1 MRFKRFILLSILS
14 LFSAFYVSAQTPT
27 LVQAVSSSNTK
38 SSAGNG
44 SITNGGTFNLPLP
57 NASLSGNLLVC
68 GVSYDDTGPPTVTIQ
83 DNQSNTYTLGQT
95 IHDTS
100 QGAITSLYYSA
111 NSTAGVT
118 LIQYKP
124 TGNDVHDFQMACYE
138 FYNIATASPKDV
150 SNGRFAS
157 SATITSNAM
166 TTTVN
171 GDLIVQYVAR
181 DSSATLVSYTQGSS
195 PWILRTAD
203 QLDGQAMQYQV
214 QPTLGAITP
223 TLTASAS
230 HAFSS
235 VSVSFKAASAGTAPA
250 AGIRVLNIQH
260 ENTKDETSGTV
271 TTQFPTK
278 DGNTIGI
285 GQSAGFNYHISS
297 ISDGTNTYTSVGCL
311 STNPADSA
319 CVFYAKNITPSAA
332 LSIVFTMAGT
342 DVGGHGSSFFL
353 YEITGAD
360 TVSPLDTS
368 FGTSGFASASGN
380 QDPTVGS
387 GPVTTFTAT
396 PSGTNE
402 LMILVGSMAADTAT
416 GWSSPSF
423 GQQVPTTYTGQQNP
437 ANSDENNPA
446 GMGYN
451 GASTA
456 AQTWIFTH
464 DTLNSNG
471 VGTWVVVG
479 MAFKPPGGGGV
490 TPLGNKRAKLDK
502 VDQ

>member
-1 MRFKRFILLSILS
+1 MRRLFILLAL
-14 LFSAFYVSAQTPT
+14 LTWALCARAQTPT
-27 LVQAVSSSNTK
+27 LIQAVSGSNTK
-38 SSAGNG
+38 SAAGNG

-68 GVSYDDTGPPTVTIQ
+68 GVTYDDTGPPTVVLQ
-83 DNQSNTYTLGQT
+83 DDKSNTYTLAQT
-95 IHDTS
+95 IHDTTN
-100 QGAITSLYYSA
+100 GAISSVYFSP

-118 LIQYKP
+118 VIQYKP
-124 TGNDVHDFQMACYE
+124 TGNDVHDFAMMCAE
-138 FYNIATASPKDV
+138 FNNIATSSPKDV

-171 GDLIVQYVAR
+171 GDLIFQYAAR
-181 DSSATLVSYTQGSS
+181 DSSATLVSYTQGTS
-195 PWILRTAD
+195 PWILATAD

-235 VSVSFKAASAGTAPA
+235 VGVAFKAAAAGTALP
-250 AGIRVLNIQH
+250 AGIRVLKLQH
-260 ENTKDETSGTV
+260 LNTKDETSGTV
-271 TTQFPTK
+271 TLQMPTK
-278 DGNTIGI
+278 DGNLLVVT
-285 GQSAGFNYHISS
+285 QSAGFNYHISS
-297 ISDGTNTYTSVGCL
+297 ISDGTNTYTSIGCL
-311 STNPADSA
+311 STNPADSS
-319 CVFYAKNITPSAA
+319 CIFYAKNITPSAA

-342 DVGGHGSSFFL
+342 DVGGHGSTFL
-353 YEITGAD
+353 IYEIAGAD
-360 TVSPLDTS
+360 TTAPLDTS
-368 FGTSGFASASGN
+368 FGTSGFASASGT

-396 PSGTNE
+396 PAGANE
-402 LMILVGSMAADTAT
+402 LMIVAGSMAADTAT

-423 GQQVPTTYTGQQNP
+423 AQQVPTTYTGQQNP
-437 ANSDENNPA
+437 ANADENNPA

-451 GASTA
+451 GASTS

-464 DTLNSNG
+464 DTLNSSG

-479 MAFKPPGGGGV
+479 AAFKAPAAAGT
-490 TPLGNKRAKLDK
+490 TPTINKRAKLEK
-502 VDQ
+502 LT